1 LVDKPGRRKKHPRPW
16 SKIVGVALAALVVVG
31 VAWFV
36 YNNYVYSPPPEYA
49 RIGTS
54 FGYIYA
60 ELYPSCAPKTV
71 ANFAHLAGTGFYDNL
86 VWHRIV
92 PGFVIQTGDPNT
104 RNGVNSTRSTWGQ
117 GGSNQTVPLETCSWL
132 HNYAG
137 YIGMARQGNQ
147 TSGLNTGTSQF
158 YIILDNN
165 TQNELALDGYYTIF
179 GKVMAGMN
187 VVCTIAKV
195 PTYYS
200 TYATQPVNPVYV
212 KNVTMLTAATAPIP
226 QPIVGCK

>member
-1 LVDKPGRRKKHPRPW
+1 M
-16 SKIVGVALAALVVVG
+16 VAVVVVG
-31 VAWFV
+31 IAYFI
-36 YNNYVYSPPPEYA
+36 YTDYLYQAPPEYA

-71 ANFAHLAGTGFYDNL
+71 ANFANLASTGFYDNL

-137 YIGMARQGNQ
+137 YLGMARQGNQ

-179 GKVMAGMN
+179 GKVIAGMS

-200 TYATQPVNPVYV
+200 IDASQPINPVFM
-212 KNVTMLTAATAPIP
+212 KNVTMISALSAPVP
-226 QPIVGCK
+226 QTITGCK